1 VVGDSVYTISARGIM
16 KSSLD
21 TLDEQA
27 WLDL

>member
-1 VVGDSVYTISARGIM
+1 VYTISPKGIM